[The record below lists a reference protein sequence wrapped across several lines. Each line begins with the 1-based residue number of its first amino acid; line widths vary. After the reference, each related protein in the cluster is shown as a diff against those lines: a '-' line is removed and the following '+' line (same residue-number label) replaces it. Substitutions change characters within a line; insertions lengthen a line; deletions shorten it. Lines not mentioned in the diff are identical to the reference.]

1 MINLSL
7 YENEFQRASKFSLQ
21 IAYNKIAKTIFVIT
35 LAQLTNKESRFNFLK
50 VTRRIR
56 KLNEILK
63 ENLKK

>member
-1 MINLSL
+1 MIAN
-7 YENEFQRASKFSLQ
+7 FSLHV
-21 IAYNKIAKTIFVIT
+21 AYNKIAKTIFVIT

-50 VTRRIR
+50 VTKRIR